1 MIQTENNTD
10 TSEKIIAI
18 LYQVS
23 ELLQDFTREFAEIR
37 EFVKKAAGNIPPL
50 LLAVSYTHLTLPTT

>member
-37 EFVKKAAGNIPPL
+37 EFVKKAAGNIPL
-50 LLAVSYTHLTLPTT
+50 CLALH

>member
-23 ELLQDFTREFAEIR
+23 ELLQDFTQEFAEIR
-37 EFVKKAAGNIPPL
+37 EFVKKAAGNIPR
-50 LLAVSYTHLTLPTT
+50 YYLTRKRCAGN